1 MDLMTNRRIGIS
13 FYLRKFKKHIQP
25 HQKQRIMIEQ
35 TELVITKWQYHPP
48 VNSIEDGPEKLF
60 SAISFDVMKKRAATK
75 KGIACR
81 FTVRFQFENKTIL
94 EYVGEDSYVIDLQDI
109 IDKSEL
115 QRMIRN
121 SYSKFNEKF
130 EFKKFGTVLR
140 DKSLLPF
147 DETKY
152 DLDPVLVLLQ

>member
-1 MDLMTNRRIGIS
+1 
-13 FYLRKFKKHIQP
+13 
-25 HQKQRIMIEQ
+25 MIEQ
-35 TELVITKWQYHPP
+35 TELIVTKWQYHPP
-48 VNSIEDGPEKLF
+48 SNSIEEEPEKLLSF
-60 SAISFDVMKKRAATK
+60 ISFEVMKKRAATK

-81 FTVRFQFENKTIL
+81 FTIRFVYKNETVL

-121 SYSKFNEKF
+121 SYSKVNEIF
-130 EFKKFGTVLR
+130 EFKKLGTVLR

-147 DETKY
+147 DETRY
-152 DLDPVLVLLQ
+152 DLDPVLALLH

>member
-1 MDLMTNRRIGIS
+1 
-13 FYLRKFKKHIQP
+13 
-25 HQKQRIMIEQ
+25 MIEQ

-48 VNSIEDGPEKLF
+48 VNSIEEDPEKLF
-60 SAISFDVMKKRAATK
+60 SSISFDVMKKRVSTK

-130 EFKKFGTVLR
+130 EFNKFGTVLR

-147 DETKY
+147 DESKY
-152 DLDPVLVLLQ
+152 DLDPVLALLQ

>member
-1 MDLMTNRRIGIS
+1 
-13 FYLRKFKKHIQP
+13 
-25 HQKQRIMIEQ
+25 
-35 TELVITKWQYHPP
+35 
-48 VNSIEDGPEKLF
+48 
-60 SAISFDVMKKRAATK
+60 MKKRASTK

-130 EFKKFGTVLR
+130 EFKKLATVLR
-140 DKSLLPF
+140 NKSLLAF

-152 DLDPVLVLLQ
+152 DLDPVLALLQ

>member
-1 MDLMTNRRIGIS
+1 
-13 FYLRKFKKHIQP
+13 
-25 HQKQRIMIEQ
+25 MIEQ
-35 TELVITKWQYHPP
+35 TELVITKWQYHPSET
-48 VNSIEDGPEKLF
+48 SIEENPEKLF
-60 SAISFDVMKKRAATK
+60 STISFEVMKKRAATK

-81 FTVRFQFENKTIL
+81 FTVRFEFENKPLL
-94 EYVGEDSYVIDLQDI
+94 EYVGKDSYVIDLEDI
-109 IDKSEL
+109 IDKNEL

-147 DETKY
+147 DESKY
-152 DLDPVLVLLQ
+152 DLDPVLALLQ

>member
-1 MDLMTNRRIGIS
+1 
-13 FYLRKFKKHIQP
+13 
-25 HQKQRIMIEQ
+25 MIEQ
-35 TELVITKWQYHPP
+35 TELIITKWQYHPP
-48 VNSIEDGPEKLF
+48 SKSIEEVPEKLF
-60 SAISFDVMKKRAATK
+60 SFISFDVMKKRAATK

-81 FTVRFQFENKTIL
+81 FTIRFVYENEAIL

-121 SYSKFNEKF
+121 SYSKFKDKF
-130 EFKKFGTVLR
+130 EFKKLGTVLR
-140 DKSLLPF
+140 NKSLLPF

-152 DLDPVLVLLQ
+152 DLEPVLLLLR

>member
-1 MDLMTNRRIGIS
+1 
-13 FYLRKFKKHIQP
+13 
-25 HQKQRIMIEQ
+25 MIEQ

-48 VNSIEDGPEKLF
+48 ANSIEDDPKKLF
-60 SAISFDVMKKRAATK
+60 SFISFDVMKKRASTK

-81 FTVRFQFENKTIL
+81 FTVRFEFENETIL

-109 IDKSEL
+109 IDKNEL

-121 SYSKFNEKF
+121 SFSKFKEKF
-130 EFKKFGTVLR
+130 EFKKLATVLR
-140 DKSLLPF
+140 DKSLLSF

-152 DLDPVLVLLQ
+152 DLDPVLALLH

>member
-1 MDLMTNRRIGIS
+1 
-13 FYLRKFKKHIQP
+13 
-25 HQKQRIMIEQ
+25 MIEQ
-35 TELVITKWQYHPP
+35 TELIVTKWQYHPP
-48 VNSIEDGPEKLF
+48 VNPIEEEPEKLSSF
-60 SAISFDVMKKRAATK
+60 ISLDVMKKSATTK

-81 FTVRFQFENKTIL
+81 FTIRFVFENDTIL

-109 IDKSEL
+109 IDKNEL

-130 EFKKFGTVLR
+130 EFKKLATVFR
-140 DKSLLPF
+140 NKSLLPF

-152 DLDPVLVLLQ
+152 DLNPVLLLLQ

>member
-1 MDLMTNRRIGIS
+1 
-13 FYLRKFKKHIQP
+13 
-25 HQKQRIMIEQ
+25 MIEQ
-35 TELVITKWQYHPP
+35 TELVVTKWQYNPP
-48 VNSIEDGPEKLF
+48 VKSIEDEPEKLF
-60 SAISFDVMKKRAATK
+60 STISFHVMKKRAATK

-81 FTVRFQFENKTIL
+81 FTVRFEFQNEMIL

-121 SYSKFNEKF
+121 SFSKFKEKF
-130 EFKKFGTVLR
+130 EFKKLATVLR
-140 DKSLLPF
+140 DKSLLSF

-152 DLDPVLVLLQ
+152 DLEPVLALLH

>member
-1 MDLMTNRRIGIS
+1 
-13 FYLRKFKKHIQP
+13 
-25 HQKQRIMIEQ
+25 MIEQ

-48 VNSIEDGPEKLF
+48 VNSIENDSEKLL
-60 SAISFDVMKKRAATK
+60 SSISFDVMKKRAATK

-147 DETKY
+147 DESKY
-152 DLDPVLVLLQ
+152 DLDPILALLQ

>member
-1 MDLMTNRRIGIS
+1 
-13 FYLRKFKKHIQP
+13 
-25 HQKQRIMIEQ
+25 MIEQ

-48 VNSIEDGPEKLF
+48 VNSIEDNPEKLF
-60 SAISFDVMKKRAATK
+60 SSVSFDVMKKRAATK

-81 FTVRFQFENKTIL
+81 FTVRFEFENKTIL
-94 EYVGEDSYVIDLQDI
+94 EYVAEDSYVIDLQDI

-147 DETKY
+147 DESKY
-152 DLDPVLVLLQ
+152 DLDPILALLR